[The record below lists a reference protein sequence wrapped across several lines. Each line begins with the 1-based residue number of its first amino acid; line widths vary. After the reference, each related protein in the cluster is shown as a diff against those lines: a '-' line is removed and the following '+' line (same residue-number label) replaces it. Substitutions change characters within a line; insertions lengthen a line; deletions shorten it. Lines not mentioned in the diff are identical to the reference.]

1 MIDLRAIA
9 AYYGGTLNGSS
20 VSIPTPGHSRGD
32 KGTHI
37 TADSDA
43 PDGCLVHCFNGSTED
58 ALAVKDM
65 LRRDGFLQQRQSAAR
80 KPATSSMP
88 DVSWLIGNDVRQGA
102 KADDPRL
109 VNQWEY
115 HDANGSVLYRKKR
128 IDRADGTKSFFFEHP
143 DGGGRW
149 INGRGNQP
157 HVLYRLP
164 NLLKSEDTIFAAE
177 GERCADRLVQWGLN
191 ATSSKDMEHAD
202 LDFVRGRTVVILPDN
217 DEPGRK
223 CATKA
228 FDAVKAAGGK
238 PYIVEL
244 PDLPVRGDVID
255 WSGTREDLIS
265 LVSDTINKA
274 AKPPKPWLIPANDF
288 LCKPSPPRWIVRD
301 LFEEGAFGMIH
312 GPSGSGKSFVTIDI
326 AMHIACAQQDWHG
339 SLVGKHGPVVYLAG
353 EGHYGMRRRLAAWI
367 KHYGQETKLA
377 KLHVSQSGCDLDQ
390 ADGYR
395 QTIEAIRSLPEQPI
409 LIIVDTLHRF
419 LSGDENSAKDAR
431 AMISACDR
439 LREEFS
445 CALVLVHHTGVNAEA
460 QHRARGSSAWKGA
473 VDFEFSVEAKK
484 KAITMTSRKAKDGPE
499 AAPRHFAFHAVILD
513 DWLDE
518 DGKPTSS
525 VVILPT
531 EPVETERQDQK
542 LAEYLKWFEEAWLNS
557 EQEVIDSSPYLSRAA
572 VLDYLQTQHNFAKR
586 TAENQVAPSRKGC
599 FANTLTS
606 SGKAKETK
614 KGWTMVDP
622 VLASAWMVRRSSPPS
637 PPLDTLDVDK
647 GEETKTEETPSLTPT
662 SIEVG

>member
-9 AYYGGTLNGSS
+9 AYYGGIINGDS

-37 TADSDA
+37 TADPGA
-43 PDGCLVHCFNGSTED
+43 PDGCLVHCFNGSARD
-58 ALAVKDM
+58 SLAVKDM
-65 LRRDGFLQQRQSAAR
+65 LRSDGFLPERKSAAR
-80 KPATSSMP
+80 NSAKSPLP
-88 DVSWLIGNDVRQGA
+88 DVSSLMTKHKSTKANDFGI
-102 KADDPRL
+102 

-128 IDRADGTKSFFFEHP
+128 VDKADGTKSFVFEHP
-143 DGGGRW
+143 DRDGGW
-149 INGRGNQP
+149 IKGRGDQS
-157 HVLYRLP
+157 HVPYRLP
-164 NLLKSEDTIFAAE
+164 ALLKSDGIIFAAE
-177 GERCADRLVQWGLN
+177 GERCADRLVQWGFN
-191 ATSSKDMEHAD
+191 ATSSKDIDHTD
-202 LDFVRGRTVVILPDN
+202 LNFVQGRTVVILPDN

-228 FDAVKAAGGK
+228 FEAIEAAGGL
-238 PYIVEL
+238 PHIVEL
-244 PDLPVRGDVID
+244 AGLPERGDIID
-255 WSGTREDLIS
+255 WSGTREDLIA
-265 LVSDTINKA
+265 LVSATISKKA
-274 AKPPKPWLIPANDF
+274 RPPKPWLIPADE
-288 LCKPSPPRWIVRD
+288 LICQPSPPRWIVRD

-312 GPSGSGKSFVTIDI
+312 GPSGSGKSFVMIDI

-339 SLVGKHGPVVYLAG
+339 ALVGRHGPIVYLAG

-367 KHYGQETKLA
+367 RHYGQEPKRA

-395 QTIEAIRSLPEQPI
+395 QTIEAIRALPEQPI
-409 LIIVDTLHRF
+409 LIVVDTLHRF

-439 LREEFS
+439 LREEFG
-445 CALVLVHHTGVNAEA
+445 CALVLVHHTGVNTES

-473 VDFEFSVEAKK
+473 VDFEFSVEAKNQ
-484 KAITMTSRKAKDGPE
+484 AITMTSRKAKDGPE
-499 AAPRHFAFHAVILD
+499 AAPRHFVFHDVVLY

-531 EPVETERQDQK
+531 EPVKAERKDQK
-542 LAEYLKWFEEAWLNS
+542 LTEYLKWFEEAWFIS
-557 EQEVIDSSPYLSRAA
+557 EREAIDGFPYLPRTA
-572 VLDYLQTQHNFAKR
+572 VLDYLQTHHNFAKR

-606 SGKAKETK
+606 SGKGKITE
-614 KGWTMVDP
+614 KGWTLVDP
-622 VLASAWMVRRSSPPS
+622 ALASSLMLQRSSPPLRPS
-637 PPLDTLDVDK
+637 GTPDVQ
-647 GEETKTEETPSLTPT
+647 
-662 SIEVG
+662 